1 MSRRQLILPTA
12 DIVGVYERKIA
23 MVSNVLLSD
32 TLKPYEPLYT
42 AMQYLEYDDKNAIA
56 EYADKLFDRALDI
69 TDDRVTASIF
79 AQTAY
84 DFGNKYHGVLTKLD
98 LYEPP
103 PDNQNK
109 RFFPYYFG
117 GCLGGDI
124 IVRPYQ

>member
-1 MSRRQLILPTA
+1 MSRKQLILPTA
-12 DIVGVYERKIA
+12 DIVGAYERKIA
-23 MVSNVLLSD
+23 TVSNVLLSD

-42 AMQYLEYDDKNAIA
+42 AMQYLEYDDKHVIV
-56 EYADKLFDRALDI
+56 EYADRLFDRAMDI

-84 DFGNKYHGVLTKLD
+84 EFGNNYHRVLTKLN

-103 PDNQNK
+103 PDNSDK

-117 GCLGGDI
+117 GNLGGDI
-124 IVRPYQ
+124 IVKPYS